1 MDKAQKSRKKSRSKS
16 RAKQNHRAKLKP
28 QDCTLGLQVVH
39 PKAAGIDVGNEEHW
53 VAVPPDLDPEPVQSF
68 GCFTQDL
75 QEMANWLVRC
85 GIETVA
91 LQSTGVYW
99 IALYDILAERGI
111 RVFVVNAQDTKNMP
125 GRKTDIQ
132 ECQWLLKLHAYGLL
146 RNSFRPEEDI
156 LVMRTYWRQRQQHI
170 GDASRCIQHM
180 QKALT
185 QMNVQLA
192 NVISDISGT
201 TGQAILSAIVGGERD
216 PRTLAKLRD
225 PRVKASEA
233 TVAKSLEGNW
243 RPELLFVLQQE
254 LESYQTFQT
263 KITECDRRLHCHYEN
278 MEAKGDPKQLP
289 PIRRDKRAH
298 GNIPAGFDLREELY
312 RATGVDLTAI
322 DGMNVLTAQTL
333 IAEVGSDMSR
343 FANEAH
349 FVSFLDLCPRNK
361 ISGGKVVGR
370 EKRKTKNRAGLVL
383 RLAAGT
389 LLESD
394 TYLGAQYRRLRT
406 KLGAPKARKAMAN
419 KLARI
424 AYRMLKYGEKYV
436 DKGKEFYEKNYR
448 QLQVRMLTKKAAEL
462 GLQLVQ
468 SA

>member
-1 MDKAQKSRKKSRSKS
+1 MAKAQKSRSKSKS

-28 QDCTLGLQVVH
+28 QDCTLGLQVMH

-53 VAVPPDLDPEPVQSF
+53 VAVPPNLDPEPVRSF
-68 GCFTQDL
+68 GCFTKDL
-75 QEMANWLVRC
+75 QEMADWLVRI

-91 LQSTGVYW
+91 MQSTGVYW

-111 RVFVVNAQDTKNMP
+111 RVFVVNAADTKNSP

-132 ECQWLLKLHAYGLL
+132 ECQWLWKLHSYGLL
-146 RNSFRPEEDI
+146 RNSFRPEEEI

-192 NVISDISGT
+192 NVIRDISGT
-201 TGQAILSAIVGGERD
+201 TGQAILRAIVAGERD
-216 PRTLAKLRD
+216 PQKLAELRD

-233 TVAKSLEGNW
+233 RVAKSLEGNW
-243 RPELLFVLQQE
+243 RAELVFVLRQE

-263 KITECDRRLHCHYEN
+263 KIAECDQQLHRLYQT
-278 MEAKGDPKQLP
+278 MEAKADPKLLP
-289 PIRRDKRAH
+289 RVPRDKRAH
-298 GNIPAGFDLREELY
+298 GNIPTGLDLREELY
-312 RATGVDLTAI
+312 RATGVDLTAVDAI
-322 DGMNVLTAQTL
+322 NVLTAQTL
-333 IAEVGSDMSR
+333 ISEVGFDMSR
-343 FANEAH
+343 FATESH
-349 FVSFLDLCPRNK
+349 FVSFLDLSPRNK

-370 EKRKTKNRAGLVL
+370 DKRKTKNRAGLAL

-424 AYRMLKYGEKYV
+424 IYRMLKYGEKYV
-436 DKGKEFYEKNYR
+436 DKGKEFYEQKYR
-448 QLQVRMLTKKAAEL
+448 QMQIRMLTKRAAEL

-468 SA
+468 PA

>member
-1 MDKAQKSRKKSRSKS
+1 MSGTQKTRSKS

-53 VAVPPDLDPEPVQSF
+53 VAVPADRDPAPVQSF
-68 GCFTQDL
+68 GCFTRDL
-75 QEMANWLVRC
+75 QEMADWLERC

-91 LQSTGVYW
+91 MQSTGVYW
-99 IALYDILAERGI
+99 VALYDILSERGI
-111 RVFVVNAQDTKNMP
+111 RVFLVNAADTKNLP

-146 RNSFRPEEDI
+146 KNSFRPEEEI

-192 NVISDISGT
+192 NAISDIGGT
-201 TGQAILSAIVGGERD
+201 TGQAILSAILAGERD
-216 PRTLAKLRD
+216 AWKLAQLRD
-225 PRVKASEA
+225 PRIKASAE

-254 LESYQTFQT
+254 LESYRTLHT
-263 KITECDRRLHCHYEN
+263 KIAECDRRLQLHYET
-278 MEAKGDPKQLP
+278 MQTRADPAQLP
-289 PIRRDKRAH
+289 PVTRNKRAH
-298 GNIPAGFDLREELY
+298 GHVPAGFDLREEMY

-322 DGMNVLTAQTL
+322 DGMNVLTVQTL
-333 IAEVGSDMSR
+333 IAEVGTDMNR
-343 FANEAH
+343 FATEAH
-349 FVSFLDLCPRNK
+349 FVSFLDLSPKNK

-370 EKRKTKNRAGLVL
+370 EKRRTKNRAGLVL

-389 LLESD
+389 LLNSD
-394 TYLGAQYRRLRT
+394 SYLGAQYRRLRS
-406 KLGAPKARKAMAN
+406 KLGSPKARKAMAN

-424 AYRMLKYGEKYV
+424 AYRMLKYRENYI
-436 DKGKEFYEKNYR
+436 DKGKEFYEQKYR
-448 QLQVRMLTKKAAEL
+448 QLQIRTLTRKAAEF
-462 GLQLVQ
+462 GFQLTQ

>member
-1 MDKAQKSRKKSRSKS
+1 MAKAQKSKSKS
-16 RAKQNHRAKLKP
+16 RAKQNHRAKLKA
-28 QDCTLGLQVVH
+28 QDCTLGLQVMH

-53 VAVPPDLDPEPVQSF
+53 VAVAPNLDPEPVQSF

-75 QEMANWLVRC
+75 QEMADWLVRC

-91 LQSTGVYW
+91 MQSTGVYW

-111 RVFVVNAQDTKNMP
+111 RVFVVNASDTKNLP

-146 RNSFRPEEDI
+146 RNSFRPAEEI

-192 NVISDISGT
+192 NAISDISGT
-201 TGQAILSAIVGGERD
+201 TGQAILNAIVAGERD
-216 PRTLAKLRD
+216 PKVLAKLRD
-225 PRVKASEA
+225 PRIKASEA
-233 TVAKSLEGNW
+233 TVAKSLQGNW
-243 RPELLFVLQQE
+243 RPELVFVLQQE
-254 LESYQTFQT
+254 MESYQTFQT
-263 KITECDRRLHCHYEN
+263 KIAECDRQLQRHYET
-278 MEAKGDPKQLP
+278 MEAKADPKKLP
-289 PIRRDKRAH
+289 PVARDKRAH
-298 GNIPAGFDLREELY
+298 GNVPAGFDLREELY

-322 DGMNVLTAQTL
+322 DGLNVLTVQTL
-333 IAEVGSDMSR
+333 IAEVGTDMSR
-343 FANEAH
+343 FATEAH
-349 FVSFLDLCPRNK
+349 FVSFLGLRPNNK

-370 EKRKTKNRAGLVL
+370 EKRKTKNRAGVSL

-389 LLESD
+389 LLNSD

-424 AYRMLKYGEKYV
+424 AYRMLKYREKYV
-436 DKGKEFYEKNYR
+436 DKGKEFYEQKYR
-448 QLQVRMLTKKAAEL
+448 QQQIRMLTKKATEL

-468 SA
+468 PA

>member
-1 MDKAQKSRKKSRSKS
+1 MAKAHKSRSKS

-53 VAVPPDLDPEPVQSF
+53 VAVPPDLDPEPVRSF

-75 QEMANWLVRC
+75 LEMVDWLVRC

-91 LQSTGVYW
+91 MQSTGVYW

-111 RVFVVNAQDTKNMP
+111 RVFVVNARDTKNLP

-146 RNSFRPEEDI
+146 RNSFRPEEEI

-192 NVISDISGT
+192 NAISDISGT
-201 TGQAILSAIVGGERD
+201 TGQAILTAILAGERD
-216 PRTLAKLRD
+216 PQTLAKLRD
-225 PRVKASEA
+225 PRIKASEA
-233 TVAKSLEGNW
+233 TVAKSLQGNW

-254 LESYQTFQT
+254 LESYQSFQK
-263 KITECDRRLHCHYEN
+263 KIAECDRQLQRHYET
-278 MEAKGDPKQLP
+278 MESKADPKRLP
-289 PIRRDKRAH
+289 PVPRDKRPH
-298 GNIPAGFDLREELY
+298 GNVPAGFDLRDELY
-312 RATGVDLTAI
+312 RTTGVDLTAI
-322 DGMNVLTAQTL
+322 DGLNVLTVQTL

-343 FANEAH
+343 FATEAH
-349 FVSFLDLCPRNK
+349 FVSFLDLSPRNK

-370 EKRKTKNRAGLVL
+370 DKRKTKNRAGIAL

-389 LLESD
+389 LLNSD

-419 KLARI
+419 KIARI

-436 DKGKEFYEKNYR
+436 DKGKEFYEQKYR
-448 QLQVRMLTKKAAEL
+448 QLQIRMLTKKATEL
-462 GLQLVQ
+462 GFQLIQ
-468 SA
+468 TA

>member
-1 MDKAQKSRKKSRSKS
+1 MAKAQKSRSKS

-68 GCFTQDL
+68 GCFTREL
-75 QEMANWLVRC
+75 EEMADWLVRC

-91 LQSTGVYW
+91 MQSTGVYW

-111 RVFVVNAQDTKNMP
+111 RVFVVNAKDTKNLP

-146 RNSFRPEEDI
+146 RNSFRPEEEI

-201 TGQAILSAIVGGERD
+201 TGQAIVQAIVGGERD
-216 PRTLAKLRD
+216 PGTLAKFRD

-263 KITECDRRLHCHYEN
+263 KIAECDRQLQRHYET
-278 MEAKGDPKQLP
+278 MEAKADPKQLP
-289 PIRRDKRAH
+289 PIPRNKRPH
-298 GNIPAGFDLREELY
+298 GNVPAGFDLRDELY
-312 RATGVDLTAI
+312 RTTGVDLTAI
-322 DGMNVLTAQTL
+322 DGINVLTAQTL
-333 IAEVGSDMSR
+333 IAEVGPDMGR
-343 FANEAH
+343 FDTEAH
-349 FVSFLDLCPRNK
+349 FVSFLTLSPNNK

-370 EKRKTKNRAGLVL
+370 EKRKTKNRAGVAL

-389 LLESD
+389 LLESE

-436 DKGKEFYEKNYR
+436 DKGKEFYEQKYR
-448 QLQVRMLTKKAAEL
+448 QLQIRMLNKKATEL
-462 GLQLVQ
+462 GFKLVQ
-468 SA
+468 PA

>member
-1 MDKAQKSRKKSRSKS
+1 MAKAQKSRSKSKS
-16 RAKQNHRAKLKP
+16 RAKQKHRAKLKS
-28 QDCTLGLQVVH
+28 QDGTLGLPVVH
-39 PKAAGIDVGNEEHW
+39 PKAAGIDVGHEEHW
-53 VAVPPDLDPEPVQSF
+53 VAVSPDLDPEPVRSF

-75 QEMANWLVRC
+75 QEMADWLVRC

-91 LQSTGVYW
+91 MQSTGVYW
-99 IALYDILAERGI
+99 IALYDILTERGI
-111 RVFVVNAQDTKNMP
+111 RVFVVNAKDTKNLP

-132 ECQWLLKLHAYGLL
+132 ECQWLWKLHSYGLL
-146 RNSFRPEEDI
+146 RNSFRPEEEI

-192 NVISDISGT
+192 NVISDMSGT

-216 PRTLAKLRD
+216 PRKLAELRD
-225 PRVKASEA
+225 PRVQASEA
-233 TVAKSLEGNW
+233 RVAQSLEGNW
-243 RPELLFVLQQE
+243 RPELLFVLGQE
-254 LESYQTFQT
+254 MESYQSFQT
-263 KITECDRRLHCHYEN
+263 KIAECDRQLQRHYET
-278 MEAKGDPKQLP
+278 MEAKADPKQLP

-322 DGMNVLTAQTL
+322 DGINVLTVQTL

-343 FANEAH
+343 FASEGH
-349 FVSFLDLCPRNK
+349 WVSYLDLSPRNK

-370 EKRKTKNRAGLVL
+370 EKDKRKNRAGIAL

-389 LLESD
+389 LIESD

-436 DKGKEFYEKNYR
+436 DKGKEFYEQKYR
-448 QLQVRMLTKKAAEL
+448 QLQIRMLTKRATEL
-462 GLQLVQ
+462 GLQLIQ
-468 SA
+468 SARV

>member
-1 MDKAQKSRKKSRSKS
+1 
-16 RAKQNHRAKLKP
+16 
-28 QDCTLGLQVVH
+28 
-39 PKAAGIDVGNEEHW
+39 
-53 VAVPPDLDPEPVQSF
+53 
-68 GCFTQDL
+68 
-75 QEMANWLVRC
+75 MADWLVRC

-91 LQSTGVYW
+91 MQSTGVYW

-111 RVFVVNAQDTKNMP
+111 RVFVVNAKDTKNLP

-146 RNSFRPEEDI
+146 RNSFRPEEEV

-201 TGQAILSAIVGGERD
+201 TGQAIVKAIVGGERD
-216 PRTLAKLRD
+216 PGTLAKFRD

-263 KITECDRRLHCHYEN
+263 KIAECDRQLQRHYET
-278 MEAKGDPKQLP
+278 MEAKADPKQLP
-289 PIRRDKRAH
+289 PIPRNKRPH
-298 GNIPAGFDLREELY
+298 GNVPAGFDLRDELY
-312 RATGVDLTAI
+312 RTTGVDLTAI
-322 DGMNVLTAQTL
+322 DGINVLTAQTL
-333 IAEVGSDMSR
+333 IAEVGSDMGR
-343 FANEAH
+343 FDTEAH
-349 FVSFLDLCPRNK
+349 FVSFLTLSPNNK

-370 EKRKTKNRAGLVL
+370 EKRKTKHRAGVAL

-436 DKGKEFYEKNYR
+436 DKGKEFYEQKYR
-448 QLQVRMLTKKAAEL
+448 QMQIRMLNKKATEL
-462 GLQLVQ
+462 GFKLVQ
-468 SA
+468 PA

>member
-1 MDKAQKSRKKSRSKS
+1 MAKAQKSRSKSKS

-28 QDCTLGLQVVH
+28 QDCTLGLQVMH

-53 VAVPPDLDPEPVQSF
+53 VAVPPNLDPEPVRSF
-68 GCFTQDL
+68 GCFTKDL
-75 QEMANWLVRC
+75 QEMADWLVRI

-91 LQSTGVYW
+91 MQSTGVYW

-111 RVFVVNAQDTKNMP
+111 RVFVVNAADTKNLP

-132 ECQWLLKLHAYGLL
+132 ECQWLWKLHSYGLL
-146 RNSFRPEEDI
+146 RNSFRPEEEI

-192 NVISDISGT
+192 NVIRDISGT
-201 TGQAILSAIVGGERD
+201 TGQAILRAIVAGERD
-216 PRTLAKLRD
+216 PQKLAELLD

-233 TVAKSLEGNW
+233 RVAKSLEGNW
-243 RPELLFVLQQE
+243 RAELVFVLRQE

-263 KITECDRRLHCHYEN
+263 KIAECDQQLHRLYQT
-278 MEAKGDPKQLP
+278 MEAKADPKLLP
-289 PIRRDKRAH
+289 RVPRDKRAH
-298 GNIPAGFDLREELY
+298 GNIPTGLDLREELY
-312 RATGVDLTAI
+312 RATGVDLTAVDAI
-322 DGMNVLTAQTL
+322 NVLTAQTL
-333 IAEVGSDMSR
+333 ISEVGFDMSR
-343 FANEAH
+343 FATESH
-349 FVSFLDLCPRNK
+349 FVSFLDLSPRNK

-370 EKRKTKNRAGLVL
+370 DKRKTKNRAGLAL

-424 AYRMLKYGEKYV
+424 IYRLLKYGEKYV
-436 DKGKEFYEKNYR
+436 DKGKEFYEQKYR
-448 QLQVRMLTKKAAEL
+448 QMQIRMLTKRAAEL

-468 SA
+468 PA

>member
-1 MDKAQKSRKKSRSKS
+1 MGKAQKARSKS

-53 VAVPPDLDPEPVQSF
+53 VAVPPNLDPEPVRSF
-68 GCFTQDL
+68 GCFTKDL
-75 QEMANWLVRC
+75 QEMADWLVRC

-91 LQSTGVYW
+91 MQSTGVYW

-111 RVFVVNAQDTKNMP
+111 RVFVVNAQDTKNLP

-132 ECQWLLKLHAYGLL
+132 ECQWLWKLHAYGLL
-146 RNSFRPEEDI
+146 RNSFRPEEEI

-201 TGQAILSAIVGGERD
+201 TGQAILGAIVAGERD
-216 PRTLAKLRD
+216 PHKLAELRD
-225 PRVKASEA
+225 PRIKASEA
-233 TVAKSLEGNW
+233 RVAKSLEGNW
-243 RPELLFVLQQE
+243 RSELVFVLRQE

-263 KITECDRRLHCHYEN
+263 KIAECDQQLHRHYKS
-278 MEAKGDPKQLP
+278 MEAKADPKQLP
-289 PIRRDKRAH
+289 QIPRDKRAH
-298 GNIPAGFDLREELY
+298 GNIPAGFDLRAELY

-322 DGMNVLTAQTL
+322 DGINVLTAQTL
-333 IAEVGSDMSR
+333 IAEVGYDMSR
-343 FANEAH
+343 FATEAH
-349 FVSFLDLCPRNK
+349 FVSYLDLSPRNK

-370 EKRKTKNRAGLVL
+370 EKRKTKNRAGLAL

-436 DKGKEFYEKNYR
+436 EKGKELYEQKYR
-448 QLQVRMLTKKAAEL
+448 QLQIRMLTKRATEL

-468 SA
+468 PA